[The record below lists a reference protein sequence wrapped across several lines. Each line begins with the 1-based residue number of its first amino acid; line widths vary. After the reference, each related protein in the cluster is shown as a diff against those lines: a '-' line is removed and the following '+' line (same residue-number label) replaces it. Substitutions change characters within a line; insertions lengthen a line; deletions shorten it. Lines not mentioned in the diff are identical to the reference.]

1 MDTPTDTI
9 SDLLQVERVCSRR
22 SGAAC
27 FFLDAGIG
35 IDIDIGID
43 IGKDI
48 GTDIDTDIGTDV
60 GKDIGT
66 DIGIDIGIDIGT
78 DIGIDIGT
86 DVGKDIGTDIGIDI
100 GTNIGTDIGIDIGID
115 IGTDTMI
122 LDVSTTMALSVCWP
136 AHQPCRPGAA
146 VLTLS
151 DPRGGHFVENWPTGT
166 TSAG

>member
-35 IDIDIGID
+35 IDIDIG
-43 IGKDI
+43 KDI
-48 GTDIDTDIGTDV
+48 GTDIGTDV
-60 GKDIGT
+60 GKDI
-66 DIGIDIGIDIGT
+66 
-78 DIGIDIGT
+78 
-86 DVGKDIGTDIGIDI
+86 GKDIGTDIGIDI